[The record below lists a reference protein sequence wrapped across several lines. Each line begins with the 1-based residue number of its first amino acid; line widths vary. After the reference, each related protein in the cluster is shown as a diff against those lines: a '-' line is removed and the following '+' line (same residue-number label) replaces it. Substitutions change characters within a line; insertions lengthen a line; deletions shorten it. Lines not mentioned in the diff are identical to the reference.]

1 MADIN
6 YLCQQLILINKKYES
21 YSFVDIDFIELFGL
35 KFKIKYT
42 LDNLNQIKKKITT
55 KYYSLALKYHP
66 DKHIDNND
74 LVINVINSF
83 VNITEIKSGE
93 FLSFISDIYQMLL
106 NLITED
112 PELLINLVNGNTE
125 EILGKF
131 DYNGDFY
138 NLKKRFDYSFNT
150 EYIKPDIEQVDEFEN
165 NLERILEIKINE
177 EEILSLIEQE
187 KEKRELV
194 KVEQILTETEIE
206 TNQFNE
212 VFDNVKYNNTE
223 FYSTDIQ
230 AFNFNKNYELSAG
243 KSADY
248 ATDIDEA
255 FKPININSKIDT
267 KIISYEELLT
277 QRESQDKSF
286 KSSLI

>member
-1 MADIN
+1 MDLMADIN

-21 YSFVDIDFIELFGL
+21 YSFVDIDFIELFNLNL
-35 KFKIKYT
+35 KI
-42 LDNLNQIKKKITT
+42 DNLNQIKKKITT

-66 DKHIDNND
+66 DKHTDNND
-74 LVINVINSF
+74 LVINVVNSF

-93 FLSFISDIYQMLL
+93 FLAFISDIYQMLL
-106 NLITED
+106 NLIIED
-112 PELLINLVNGNTE
+112 PEVLIKLVNGNTE
-125 EILGKF
+125 GILGNF

-138 NLKKRFDYSFNT
+138 NLKKRFDSSFNT
-150 EYIKPDIEQVDEFEN
+150 EYIRPDINQVDEFEN
-165 NLERILEIKINE
+165 KLERISEIKINE

-194 KVEQILTETEIE
+194 KVANIFTETDIE
-206 TNQFNE
+206 TDQFNE
-212 VFDNVKYNNTE
+212 TFDNIKYNNNE
-223 FYSTDIQ
+223 FYSTDIL

-243 KSADY
+243 KSSDY